1 MEDLA
6 ATFDHR
12 PAGHNEPGVTSEVL
26 TSETPVMNPELTPAM
41 FSTMHALKDH
51 SIALDPVASEV
62 TSEVSIPDA
71 SLVVDD
77 TPAEAHEKTT
87 PTHVTLH
94 DVLELL
100 RLKCLD
106 YHKRYAAIF
115 GSMEKNLQAP
125 FSSYVEAVVNDPLEW
140 LHSFPMKDTSEPAL
154 AKSKTALLYL
164 LGHATVRADLTT
176 QVCDQAIEILT
187 AAWQKNKKQMS
198 KEREQL
204 KGRQQQHQV
213 LDVTLTP
220 EPAPGEHVETQKGQK
235 ALRALKARKDRK
247 DQDVQEIHR
256 SASGPRVRPAVHWAY
271 DCDDI
276 TEQEDD
282 GEDTG
287 YEDVEDAEDSDEVE
301 DFEDV
306 EDVEDVDEDSDEEC
320 PHDCM
325 CEIGE
330 AGVAGEAVA
339 DYVQHLERELHRRD
353 YELNYAH
360 QKIGLLK
367 ELVVDM
373 ARTAFSVD
381 SMNNRDEEGLAGKC
395 MRILLSQW

>member
-1 MEDLA
+1 M
-6 ATFDHR
+6 
-12 PAGHNEPGVTSEVL
+12 TSDVL
-26 TSETPVMNPELTPAM
+26 KSETPALKPEM
-41 FSTMHALKDH
+41 FSTMHALLDH
-51 SIALDPVASEV
+51 IALDSDVAFEV
-62 TSEVSIPDA
+62 TPEMPITDA
-71 SLVVDD
+71 DTISVKAPETSVVAPGTSVVAPETSPTSD
-77 TPAEAHEKTT
+77 EKTT

-100 RLKCLD
+100 RHKCLD

-125 FSSYVEAVVNDPLEW
+125 FSAYVEAVVNDPLEW

-154 AKSKTALLYL
+154 AKSKTALLFL
-164 LGHATVRADLTT
+164 LGHATVRADLGT
-176 QVCDQAIEILT
+176 QVCDQASEILT

-204 KGRQQQHQV
+204 KGRQQQQQHQV
-213 LDVTLTP
+213 LDVTLTT
-220 EPAPGEHVETQKGQK
+220 EPAGENVEVQKGQK
-235 ALRALKARKDRK
+235 VLKALK
-247 DQDVQEIHR
+247 DQDVEEIQKIHR
-256 SASGPRVRPAVHWAY
+256 SASGPRLVRPAVHWAY

-276 TEQEDD
+276 TELE
-282 GEDTG
+282 EDTG
-287 YEDVEDAEDSDEVE
+287 YEDADSGDKEE

-306 EDVEDVDEDSDEEC
+306 EDVEDVDEDSEEC

-353 YELNYAH
+353 YELNYAL